1 MKPIFLVNPAGGSR
15 GRQAE
20 LAGVCRKAALE
31 QNLEYE
37 ILVTEH
43 PGHGVELVRK
53 ACLQGGGEHR
63 RFYAGGGDGPLNEVA
78 RGALGMWNGAV
89 GHFPAG
95 TGNDFI
101 KVFGRQ
107 MNRFSHLPELTKGE
121 ELPVDYVE
129 TNCGGAV
136 NVLSVGIDARVAA
149 GMRKYKRLP
158 LCRGQWPYVFSA
170 AENIVRGLG
179 EGYQVIIDG
188 KSYDGDYSMIFAA
201 NGRWYGGGFCPVPDA
216 DPQDGQLDVLLVSKV
231 GRMTAAKV
239 VGAYKKGLGYQYPQ
253 YIKRVPAHEIEIR
266 RRDGKD
272 LCVNLDGEIAYT
284 PRLQAVLRQG
294 MKFIVPQ
301 GVRVEKQDQ

>member
-1 MKPIFLVNPAGGSR
+1 
-15 GRQAE
+15 
-20 LAGVCRKAALE
+20 
-31 QNLEYE
+31 
-37 ILVTEH
+37 
-43 PGHGVELVRK
+43 
-53 ACLQGGGEHR
+53 
-63 RFYAGGGDGPLNEVA
+63 
-78 RGALGMWNGAV
+78 
-89 GHFPAG
+89 
-95 TGNDFI
+95 
-101 KVFGRQ
+101 

-170 AENIVRGLG
+170 VENIVRGLG

>member
-1 MKPIFLVNPAGGSR
+1 MKHIFLINPAAGSR

-53 ACLQGGGEHR
+53 ACLQGGGQHL
-63 RFYAGGGDGPLNEVA
+63 RFYACGGDGTLNEAA
-78 RGALGMWNGAV
+78 RGAFGMWNVAV

-107 MNRFSHLPELTKGE
+107 MNRFFQLPELTKGE

-179 EGYQVIIDG
+179 WQELRWRLFHDLRRQWPVVWRRLLPCARCGPSGWAAGCASGEQSG
-188 KSYDGDYSMIFAA
+188 PYDGGQG
-201 NGRWYGGGFCPVPDA
+201 GR
-216 DPQDGQLDVLLVSKV
+216 
-231 GRMTAAKV
+231 
-239 VGAYKKGLGYQYPQ
+239 GL
-253 YIKRVPAHEIEIR
+253 
-266 RRDGKD
+266 
-272 LCVNLDGEIAYT
+272 
-284 PRLQAVLRQG
+284 
-294 MKFIVPQ
+294 
-301 GVRVEKQDQ
+301 